1 MPELPEVETI
11 ARGLASGADN
21 LLGRRVTRARVT
33 WKRTVAKPSAAE
45 FERRIVGQTVTSVG
59 RRGKFVRIDF
69 DKDTLLIH
77 LRMSGD
83 LLTGYSH
90 EPLGTHSRLQIWF
103 EDANPYPRPLPL
115 EKGEG
120 RSLRGETPP
129 PLQLSFQDPR
139 KFGRV
144 WLVADAESV
153 LGALGPEP
161 MDAALTPARFHQM
174 LAAKKRQLKPLLLD
188 QTFLAGLGN
197 IYVDEALWEARLHP
211 LTAASKVSNQQAGA
225 LLRGIRKVLKAGIR
239 RNGAS
244 IDWVY
249 RGGEYQNHFKVYQRD
264 GEPCPRCGAKIKR
277 IVLGQRGTHF
287 CPRCQRITKRHSQL
301 DQ

>member
-1 MPELPEVETI
+1 MPELPEVETL

-21 LLGRRVTRARVT
+21 LLGRRVARAHVA
-33 WKRTVAKPSAAE
+33 WKRTVAQPSAAE
-45 FERRIVGQTVTSVG
+45 FERRIVGQIVKSIG
-59 RRGKFVRIDF
+59 RRGKFVVIRF
-69 DKDTLLIH
+69 DYDTLLIH

-83 LLTGYSH
+83 LLTGFQK

-153 LGALGPEP
+153 TGALGPEP
-161 MDAALTPARFHQM
+161 LAASLTPTRFHKM
-174 LAAKKRQLKPLLLD
+174 LASRKRQLKPLLLD

-197 IYVDEALWEARLHP
+197 IYVDEALWEARLNP
-211 LTAASKVSNQQAGA
+211 LTAASKVGKPQAAA
-225 LLRGIRKVLKAGIR
+225 LLRGIRKVLAEGIR

-249 RGGEYQNHFKVYQRD
+249 RGGEFQNHFKVYQRD
-264 GEPCPRCGAKIKR
+264 GEHCPRCGTKIKR
-277 IVLGQRGTHF
+277 IVLGQRGTHY
-287 CPRCQRITKRHSQL
+287 CPRCQRNK
-301 DQ
+301 